1 MAMTR
6 KAEGKGATAM
16 CSHFDQIHRLTRP
29 FAISSIPQHRKT
41 KIALKQRNFDPV
53 TRQPAQHAAGG
64 SGEDLLDG
72 DDQETTA
79 AGETVE
85 KRMEG
90 IAERIVQEDEAKRT
104 QELVSDPSRSRIQL
118 QRRSRLNHF
127 HAVQDL
133 LNIQPKRANW
143 DLKRDMDK
151 RMRKMDRKT
160 QEAYEYLF
168 RK

>member
-1 MAMTR
+1 MTR

-118 QRRSRLNHF
+118 QCTTAIQAEPLSCGTGLAQHSTQTGELGFETGHGQADAQDGQKDSRGIRIL
-127 HAVQDL
+127 V
-133 LNIQPKRANW
+133 P
-143 DLKRDMDK
+143 
-151 RMRKMDRKT
+151 
-160 QEAYEYLF
+160 
-168 RK
+168 